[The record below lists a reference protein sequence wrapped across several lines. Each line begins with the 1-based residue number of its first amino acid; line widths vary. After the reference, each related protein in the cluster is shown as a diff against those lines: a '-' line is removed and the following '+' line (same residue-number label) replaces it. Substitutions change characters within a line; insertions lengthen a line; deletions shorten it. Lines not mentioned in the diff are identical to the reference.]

1 LFGIAII
8 CGFVT
13 FIQISLFLFLV
24 FLFLFKKVQMA
35 QINSQ

>member
-13 FIQISLFLFLV
+13 FIQKGANGSNQFTMIIV
-24 FLFLFKKVQMA
+24 
-35 QINSQ
+35 